1 MFRGG
6 LPGLKDWTL
15 ESLLFPA
22 SSNGRTE
29 VVKLLLDAGAKN
41 MCKSLSIASKHGHA
55 DVVKMLLDAG
65 ADKDEGTDDPP
76 LCAAAENGHSGA
88 VRLLLDAGADTESA
102 NAEGL
107 SPFCIATKN
116 GHAEVVKM
124 LLDARTAI
132 PLKTQQR

>member
-1 MFRGG
+1 M
-6 LPGLKDWTL
+6 KVHT
-15 ESLLFPA
+15 
-22 SSNGRTE
+22 
-29 VVKLLLDAGAKN
+29 
-41 MCKSLSIASKHGHA
+41 I
-55 DVVKMLLDAG
+55 
-65 ADKDEGTDDPP
+65 P